1 MEEIVKF
8 FGGTVIAISAVAWLI
23 RSLIVHFL
31 GKDVEAF
38 KTQLKYEA
46 EHGNHLLMQKIQ
58 LYKEVSNPVISL
70 IVKAQHGDLTK
81 QSLSEFDQERL
92 KITALLAM
100 FEPKEVFEEFNTMI
114 DYVYDSFEEKQ
125 QWSFDEFRN
134 KALKFLSMVRKDV
147 GLFEDTISYSG
158 TR

>member
-70 IVKAQHGDLTK
+70 PV
-81 QSLSEFDQERL
+81 SE
-92 KITALLAM
+92 
-100 FEPKEVFEEFNTMI
+100 P
-114 DYVYDSFEEKQ
+114 
-125 QWSFDEFRN
+125 
-134 KALKFLSMVRKDV
+134 
-147 GLFEDTISYSG
+147 
-158 TR
+158 